1 MSENNSEQLNF
12 ENFSQLREYFLGK
25 NKIFF
30 KEDDIGFHE
39 IISKNMIENIMNLT
53 EQLDLFMYDFFQNH
67 NFDYHK
73 NSKCG
78 CHILSSLFCLSD
90 PSWNL
95 IQGEYKFQK
104 KNDSLYH
111 SWLEK
116 DGIVYDPAMK
126 LVTSKELYDQ
136 YFFSKY
142 CYNKEELIILLKR
155 TGTFTYYEEDI
166 ERGCVNPL
174 GKLLY
179 YDTKIAESA
188 TNNILDSLEN
198 YFHQKTKQM
207 T

>member
-1 MSENNSEQLNF
+1 MEDNNLERLNYEKF
-12 ENFSQLREYFLGK
+12 YQLREYFLGK
-25 NKIFF
+25 NKFF
-30 KEDDIGFHE
+30 FEEDDIGFHE
-39 IISKNMIENIMNLT
+39 IISDDTIENIMDLT
-53 EQLDLFMYDFFQNH
+53 EQLDSFMYDYFQNH

-73 NSKCG
+73 NSSCG

-104 KNDSLYH
+104 KSNPFYH

-126 LVTSKELYDQ
+126 VITAKELYEQ

-142 CYNKEELIILLKR
+142 CYNKEELITLLKR
-155 TGTFTYYEEDI
+155 TGTFTYYEEDL
-166 ERGCVNPL
+166 EKGCVNPL
-174 GKLLY
+174 GKLYY
-179 YDTKIAESA
+179 YDTKMAELSA
-188 TNNILDSLEN
+188 IKSLDSLEN
-198 YFHQKTKQM
+198 YFHQKKKQM